1 MERRDAGRGAGGGAY
16 ARAARRLAW
25 VFVLSFGPGYV
36 GQGCSGEAG
45 TARPVTPSTATS
57 AAEASVVAPF
67 AVEEIPGAA
76 APTSGDEVPEHI
88 IALAS
93 RLEPRPLNIPRVR
106 SGRARSFTFDGERK
120 GWFARLPEGR
130 QNLVTPTYG
139 RGRVYLGGGFESH
152 QVYALNAHTGRF
164 DWIAAAEDG
173 GPTAAILVED
183 KLLFNTES
191 CTLFVVDAD
200 DGHLLWKRWLGDP
213 LMSQPAA
220 ANGRVFSGHISDSGG
235 YRFTALDLATGR
247 PQWSRRITADVM
259 NAAVLDDE
267 SVYFTTMDGVVWR
280 LEQETGRVTWRKRLR
295 ATSAPW
301 LDGDQ
306 LHVAR
311 RHRGEVDGRRQR
323 MERNVVLGKADGE
336 TQREDAP
343 VEARFVRG
351 RPDAAGVPA
360 GWGYEG
366 SRPTIVDGRSYQTIG
381 DEVHARDARSG
392 ELLWRRQYTRRVRRR
407 PATPPA
413 VAGGQLVFGTRDGEL
428 FGLDIDT
435 GLTAWAYDVG
445 EPITSQPTVAGGWV
459 YASTT
464 RGGVVGIEVGDRS
477 LDGWHMWGGNAAHN
491 GAVEG
496 GGAASA
502 DRADDTDDDAPRPT
516 EGALLLRGD
525 AREGELA
532 GFPLSG
538 TRVDARVTGFVA
550 RVEVEQ
556 TFENT
561 FERPVEAVYLFPL
574 PDDAA
579 VDAMQLRV
587 GDRVVRG
594 QIRERAEARREYRS
608 ARRRGVLAS
617 LLEQERPNLFRQ
629 SVANIA
635 PGQAVSV
642 MLSYTQVLP
651 YEEGSYRFVYP
662 MVAGPRYT
670 PPLSAGGEAAGEA
683 GDEPEAG
690 QEATPTAP
698 IVRSEA
704 RRDRV
709 DIHLRADLGVPVA
722 EVASPTHDVDVAR
735 TDDRRVAVRVGAV
748 APDRDL
754 DVRFRVA
761 GDAPAAGLLASAP
774 TADDAGFV
782 SLVVHP
788 RLSVPDDEVMG
799 RELVFVVDTS
809 SSMAGRPLELAKAA
823 MAHALEGARAQD
835 TLRLVRFS
843 DAASELS
850 DEPLEAT
857 PENVERA
864 KAWVRELRALGA
876 TEMKRGLSAALTPA
890 VPDERVRLVVLFT
903 DGYIGGEA
911 EILREV
917 DAELGQARLFPFGVG
932 SAVNRFLLTRL
943 AEVGRGDLQ
952 VVTPSE
958 SPVAAAEA
966 LERRIG
972 RPYLTDVSI
981 DWGGLPIH
989 DVYPRR
995 APDLFADRPL
1005 VVHGRFSQGGTGTI
1019 TLRGRI
1025 AGRPFEQEVPIE
1037 LPGAESG
1044 QRRQELASTWARTRI
1059 RDLMT
1064 SMALRPSEALREE
1077 VQRLGLEHHLVTQ
1090 WTSFVAV
1097 DERTRV
1103 DPASGSLR
1111 VHQASTLPSG
1121 ADYGG
1126 VARRTARRSASSVSA
1141 SSAGYVVSSDA
1152 YGAGLLMAQPSRSVV
1167 ARAAAANVTGSLS
1180 REVVRRVIS
1189 AQSNRIR
1196 SVYERRLR
1204 NDAELA
1210 GRLVVRFAIAANGTV
1225 QTATVAS
1232 STLGAPG
1239 LEQEI
1244 LAVLRTLTFPATD
1257 SGGLVVVSYP
1267 FVFAPGD

>member
-1 MERRDAGRGAGGGAY
+1 M
-16 ARAARRLAW
+16 RAALRLAST
-25 VFVLSFGPGYV
+25 VLVASLALS
-36 GQGCSGEAG
+36 CSGDSGGPRLVSPTTE
-45 TARPVTPSTATS
+45 VS
-57 AAEASVVAPF
+57 AAEPAPPSPVAPPDV
-67 AVEEIPGAA
+67 ASIPGAA
-76 APTSGDEVPEHI
+76 APTAGGEVPSDVV
-88 IALAS
+88 ALAS
-93 RLEPRPLNIPRVR
+93 RVEPRPLNIPRVR
-106 SGRARSFTFDGERK
+106 GGRARTFTFDGDHK
-120 GWFARLPEGR
+120 GWFARMPDGR
-130 QNLVTPTYG
+130 QNLVTPSYG

-152 QVYALNAHTGRF
+152 RVYALEAHTGRF

-173 GPTAAILVED
+173 GPTAAILIDD

-220 ANGRVFSGHISDSGG
+220 ANGRVFSGHIDDGGG
-235 YRFTALDLATGR
+235 YRFTALDLETGR
-247 PQWSRRITADVM
+247 PRWTRRITADVM
-259 NAAVLDDE
+259 NAAVLDEE

-306 LHVAR
+306 LHIAQ
-311 RHRGEVDGRRQR
+311 RHRELVDGRRQR
-323 MERNVVLGKADGE
+323 MERNIVLAKVDGE
-336 TQREDAP
+336 THREDAP
-343 VEARFVRG
+343 VEARFLRG

-366 SRPTIVDGRSYQTIG
+366 SRPTILDGRSYQTIG
-381 DEVHARDARSG
+381 NEVHARDARTG

-428 FGLDIDT
+428 YGLDIDT

-445 EPITSQPTVAGGWV
+445 EPITSQPTIANGWV

-464 RGGVVGIEVGDRS
+464 RGGVVGIEVGDAS
-477 LDGWHMWGGNAAHN
+477 LDGWHMWGGNAEHN
-491 GAVEG
+491 GAVAAIEESHEAEPGDAESDEDEG
-496 GGAASA
+496 
-502 DRADDTDDDAPRPT
+502 RPT
-516 EGALLLRGD
+516 EGSLLLRGD

-532 GFPLSG
+532 GFPLTG
-538 TRVDARVTGFVA
+538 TAVDARVTGFVA

-561 FERPVEAVYLFPL
+561 FERPVEAVYVFPL

-579 VDAMQLRV
+579 VDAMELRV
-587 GDRVVRG
+587 GERVVRG
-594 QIRERAEARREYRS
+594 QIREREQARREYRS
-608 ARRRGVLAS
+608 ARRRGALAS
-617 LLEQERPNLFRQ
+617 LLEQERPNVFRQ

-635 PGQAVSV
+635 PGETVRV
-642 MLSYTQVLP
+642 VLSYTQVLP
-651 YEEGSYRFVYP
+651 YEDGAYAFVYP

-670 PPLSAGGEAAGEA
+670 PPPTAGE
-683 GDEPEAG
+683 
-690 QEATPTAP
+690 EATDAP
-698 IVRSEA
+698 APAAPVVRMEA
-704 RRDRV
+704 RSDRV
-709 DIHLRADLGVPVA
+709 ELRLTADIGVALR
-722 EVASPTHDVDVAR
+722 EVTSATHEVDVTR
-735 TDDRRVAVRVGAV
+735 TDERRVAVSVAAV

-754 DVRFRVA
+754 DVRFHVA
-761 GDAPAAGLLASAP
+761 ADAPAVALLASAP
-774 TADDAGFV
+774 TVDEAGFV

-788 RLSVPDDEVMG
+788 RLSVPDQEIMG

-823 MAHALEGARAQD
+823 MLHALEGARSQD

-843 DAASELS
+843 DAARELS
-850 DEPLEAT
+850 DAPLPAT
-857 PENVERA
+857 GENIERA
-864 KAWVRELRALGA
+864 KSWVRELRALGA
-876 TEMKRGLSAALTPA
+876 TEMKRGLSAALAPP

-903 DGYIGGEA
+903 DGYIGNET

-932 SAVNRFLLTRL
+932 SAVNRYLLTRL
-943 AEVGRGDLQ
+943 AEVGRGDVQ

-958 SPVAAAEA
+958 SPIAAAQA

-981 DWGGLPIH
+981 DWGGLPIS

-1005 VVHGRFSQGGTGTI
+1005 VVHGRFAHGGQGVV

-1025 AGRPFEQEVPIE
+1025 AGRPFEQEVPVE
-1037 LPGAESG
+1037 LPGADTG
-1044 QRRQELASTWARTRI
+1044 QHREELASTWARTRI

-1064 SMALRPSEALREE
+1064 AMALRPNESLRAE
-1077 VQRLGLEHHLVTQ
+1077 VQELGLTHHLVTQ

-1097 DERTRV
+1097 DEESRV
-1103 DPASGSLR
+1103 DPATRSLR

-1126 VARRTARRSASSVSA
+1126 AARTSARRSSHGMSVSGGYA
-1141 SSAGYVVSSDA
+1141 SHVLGMSS
-1152 YGAGLLMAQPSRSVV
+1152 YGAGLSRTPVV
-1167 ARAAAANVTGSLS
+1167 RASAARVVGSLS
-1180 REVVRRVIS
+1180 RQVIGRVIGTRS
-1189 AQSNRIR
+1189 ARIR
-1196 SVYERRLR
+1196 ALYERRLR
-1204 NDAELA
+1204 TQAELS
-1210 GRLVVRFAIAANGTV
+1210 GRLVVRLVIAADGRV
-1225 QTATVAS
+1225 QAATVAS
-1232 STLGAPG
+1232 STLGSPE
-1239 LEQEI
+1239 LEQQI
-1244 LAVLRTLTFPATD
+1244 LAVLRTLTFPAVE
-1257 SGGLVVVSYP
+1257 GGGTLVVNYP
-1267 FVFAPGD
+1267 FVFAEGG